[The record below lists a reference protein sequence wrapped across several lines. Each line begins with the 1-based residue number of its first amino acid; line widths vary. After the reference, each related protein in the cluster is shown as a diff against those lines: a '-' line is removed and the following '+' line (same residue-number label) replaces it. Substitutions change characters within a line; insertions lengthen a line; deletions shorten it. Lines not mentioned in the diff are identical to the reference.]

1 MALLVVNKPFD
12 AAVTTLVKEDLNS
25 GTHTFTYNPHQQ
37 VLYVDNGEAAPLTI
51 NVLGDGVTTTKC
63 EGYGDIDVS
72 LGLDVVVA
80 AGDTETLYTRAR
92 EAYMG
97 ASGNVVTV
105 TVTGSTGAGLAFAWL
120 VEHQA

>member
-1 MALLVVNKPFD
+1 MALLVVNKPLD
-12 AAVTTLVKEDLNS
+12 AAETTMVKLDLNAFP
-25 GTHTFTYNPHQQ
+25 HTFTYNPYQQ
-37 VLYVDNGEAAPLTI
+37 VLYIDNGEAVPLTI

-72 LGLDVVVA
+72 LGLDIVVA

-97 ASGNVVTV
+97 ASGNVVAV
-105 TVTGSTGAGLAFAWL
+105 TVAGSTGADLAFAWL

>member
-1 MALLVVNKPFD
+1 MAALTVNKPFD
-12 AAVTTLVKEDLNS
+12 EAETVLVKEDLNS
-25 GTHTFTYNPHQQ
+25 APHTFTYNPYQQ
-37 VLYVDNGEAAPLTI
+37 VLYIDNGEAVPLTI

-105 TVTGSTGAGLAFAWL
+105 TVTGSTAPALAFAWL